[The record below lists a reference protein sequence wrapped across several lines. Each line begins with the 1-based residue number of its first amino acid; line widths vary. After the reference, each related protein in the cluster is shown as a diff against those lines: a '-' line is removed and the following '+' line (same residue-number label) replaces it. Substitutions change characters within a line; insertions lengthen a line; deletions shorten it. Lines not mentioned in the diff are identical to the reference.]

1 MKRNRLY
8 EDSLHSLK
16 GSPIAFIIRDNTV
29 NKYLLDNPEG
39 IDYSTPYSN
48 DAWWG
53 ENVDDAAVF
62 TDLQTATYTRED
74 VISDFGEDASDRFD
88 INAVYSEDVYVKD
101 APINIAVR
109 ESRTTNFRKFM
120 EDYAQDRKELDYLE
134 TERDRKQLGYER
146 ALADTKKEISKIF
159 GELCDTLDI
168 LFEPF
173 GFYVKDSERYW
184 SDDKVLCFKN
194 KDDNQEYELKSF
206 SIKALY
212 ASSVYD
218 KNVKDDYL
226 NRYMDFRNRIL
237 ADVIARVMDGLY
249 RKNDKYYPLE
259 AEEFA
264 SYKDGISKLE
274 KLADDFRNRI
284 LPLFKE
290 ASEKINKEDNI
301 SASRMDRDVNLYHT
315 RQRAR
320 KSYIK
325 ENPIAPGMVVKWY
338 LQNGDDRDVEV
349 LSVDNSNQI
358 ATIKTDGGSIRK
370 VPLNRLEV
378 DTVRAG
384 IDPKYY

>member
-29 NKYLLDNPEG
+29 NKYLLENPEG

>member
-16 GSPIAFIIRDNTV
+16 GSPIAFVIRDNTV
-29 NKYLLDNPEG
+29 NKYLLENPEG

-62 TDLQTATYTRED
+62 TDLQTTTYTRDD
-74 VISDFGEDASDRFD
+74 VISDFGEDSSDRFD
-88 INAVYSEDVYVKD
+88 INAIYSEDVYVKD
-101 APINIAVR
+101 APVNVAVR
-109 ESRTTNFRKFM
+109 ENRTMNFRKFM

-134 TERDRKQLGYER
+134 TERDRKQLGFER
-146 ALADTKKEISKIF
+146 ALADTKDKIKKIF

-173 GFYVKDSERYW
+173 GFYIKEGEYYHEGDRY
-184 SDDKVLCFKN
+184 LCFKN
-194 KDDNQEYELKSF
+194 KDDNEEYELNYF
-206 SIKALY
+206 SINVLY
-212 ASSVYD
+212 ASSIFD
-218 KNVKDDYL
+218 KDVKDDYL
-226 NRYMDFRNRIL
+226 NRYKDFRKRIL
-237 ADVIARVMDGLY
+237 GSVIARVMDGLHG
-249 RKNDKYYPLE
+249 KDDKYYPLE
-259 AEEFA
+259 VEDFA
-264 SYKDGISKLE
+264 SYKEGISKLE
-274 KLADDFRNRI
+274 KLAEDFENRI

-290 ASEKINKEDNI
+290 ASEKIHNEYKI

-315 RQRAR
+315 RQRTR

-349 LSVDNSNQI
+349 MSVDDYNKI

-370 VPLNRLEV
+370 VPLSRLEV